1 MHIIYIYIYTLYF
14 FIINFMWYKVYSCN
28 LLLPSLRNLE
38 NRLEIKLI
46 VFVLLANSD
55 TYIKEKKL
63 VQLQTTVLYIII

>member
-1 MHIIYIYIYTLYF
+1 MLIYINF

-55 TYIKEKKL
+55 TYQRKKNL
-63 VQLQTTVLYIII
+63 AQLQTVEKYW